1 MYVQLYK
8 AGVLV
13 SYVHSGSLIREVTLN
28 TGEARL
34 QREIPHLFNFKFK
47 ATQIVP
53 LDEGV
58 FLVID

>member
-34 QREIPHLFNFKFK
+34 
-47 ATQIVP
+47 
-53 LDEGV
+53 
-58 FLVID
+58 